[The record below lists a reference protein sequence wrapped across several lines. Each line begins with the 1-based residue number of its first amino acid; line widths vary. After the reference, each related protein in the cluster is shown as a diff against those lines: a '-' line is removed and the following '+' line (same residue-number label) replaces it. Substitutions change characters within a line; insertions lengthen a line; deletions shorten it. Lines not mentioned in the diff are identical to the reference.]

1 MKIGILTIKIGND
14 MYTQDKILRGGEITA
29 QGTFTRDGL
38 PFYVF
43 LMPKEDMEATPA
55 VLTVRLPYN
64 REETAFPFQPGIWNP
79 VAVTSLDVEASD
91 LTSYRIFWGSE
102 K

>member
-1 MKIGILTIKIGND
+1 MKTGILTIKIGND

-29 QGTFTRDGL
+29 QGTFTMDGL
-38 PFYVF
+38 PFYIF
-43 LMPKEDMEATPA
+43 LMPKDDTETSLA
-55 VLTVRLPYN
+55 VLTVQLPYN

-79 VAVTSLDVEASD
+79 VAVMSLDVTESD
-91 LTSYRIFWGSE
+91 LTSWRIFWGSE